1 MAWKPGAVVV
11 LGPRR
16 IRVNGFQAL
25 EGARVSHLGQKAKV
39 TSQGENRGHKYP
51 DFILL
56 LLLLLLPGL
65 LGLPL

>member
-1 MAWKPGAVVV
+1 MRDGMETWAVAVH
-11 LGPRR
+11 GPRK
-16 IRVNGFQAL
+16 IRVNGFQPL

-39 TSQGENRGHKYP
+39 TSQGENWGHKYP

-56 LLLLLLPGL
+56 LLLLLGL